1 MIIIIIVVVIQLE
14 GKRTVVSVIEVIR
27 LKVIIVELSY
37 LILYSDAS
45 LVMLFYDINT
55 CNSIISLFMINSKK
69 YKLCDMI
76 NHCFYYYFYYYYY
89 YHTTITYI
97 ATAITSIATTY
108 ITSSTTILLQLLLM
122 QLLLLYHISIHSEG
136 DNCCG
141 CNHSALSLLTKEL
154 GDIEIIFASFYN
166 DTLQKV

>member
-1 MIIIIIVVVIQLE
+1 
-14 GKRTVVSVIEVIR
+14 
-27 LKVIIVELSY
+27 
-37 LILYSDAS
+37 
-45 LVMLFYDINT
+45 MLFYDINT
-55 CNSIISLFMINSKK
+55 YNLIISLFMINSKK

-76 NHCFYYYFYYYYY
+76 NHYFYYYFYYYYYY

-97 ATAITSIATTY
+97 ATAITSIATIY

-122 QLLLLYHISIHSEG
+122 QLRLLLLFFLSYIYPLYHLYMEG